1 MSLYGAVRRV
11 YTAVL
16 PQKVRHSI
24 YMAFPAPLK
33 KAKWK
38 MLRVFGRVASHEE
51 IYNAEYYATI
61 VEPGMQIS
69 VKAISS
75 SILETYRPR
84 RVVDVGC
91 GTGLLMSVLKDQ
103 GVDVEGMEYAEAAC
117 KTCSERGLKVHR
129 VNLEKDAIPQLKA
142 DVVVST
148 EVAEHL
154 PVTCADRFVDVLCG
168 ISDTVV
174 MTAATPGQGGT
185 DHVNEQPHEYWISKF
200 KGRGFEFDEPK
211 TLQWRKQWKDAGAE
225 GCYWHN
231 LMLFQRGK

>member
-16 PQKVRHSI
+16 PQKLRHSI

-38 MLRVFGRVASHEE
+38 VLRVFGRVASHEE

-103 GVDVEGMEYAEAAC
+103 GVSVEGMEYAEAAC
-117 KTCSERGLKVHR
+117 KTCRERGLEVHR
-129 VNLEKDAIPQLKA
+129 VDLEKDKIPELKA

-154 PVTCADRFVDVLCG
+154 PPTCAGSVCRCAVRDFG
-168 ISDTVV
+168 Y
-174 MTAATPGQGGT
+174 GG
-185 DHVNEQPHEYWISKF
+185 DD
-200 KGRGFEFDEPK
+200 GG
-211 TLQWRKQWKDAGAE
+211 DAGAGRHGPRE
-225 GCYWHN
+225 RAAPRVLDCEVQGA
-231 LMLFQRGK
+231 RV